1 MARLKGK
8 VVIVTGASKGIGAA
22 IAEKLAEEG
31 AATVVNYASSDR
43 DAQDVV
49 SRIKARGGRATA
61 VKADVSK
68 LADIQRLFNSAV
80 KEFFE
85 VDVLVNNAGVY
96 EPRPL
101 EAVDEHNFA
110 WQFDVNVKG
119 VYFAAQAAAQAFG
132 E

>member
-8 VVIVTGASKGIGAA
+8 VAIVTGASKGIDAA
-22 IAEKLAEEG
+22 IAEKLTEEG

-80 KEFFE
+80 KEFVE
-85 VDVLVNNAGVY
+85 VDVWVNNAGVY

-119 VYFAAQAAAQAFG
+119 VYFAAQAAA
-132 E
+132 